1 MCEESIN
8 NKCVFDTHTLTHTHS
23 TTCCANTKWMKQAN
37 NVSGNI
43 YFTLFLLEYNALHP
57 YVCRRACSRAV
68 HTHDET
74 HEKRKDTRRKKTHI
88 SDDHEDADD
97 AETKTLSTMSD
108 EFGTNGNRKCVE
120 KRWRIKKKKKMP
132 NTPIA
137 RRYYSWLGTTT
148 GNLYNQNHLIR
159 TLQFFRYYQ
168 MRILYSVHHQV
179 ARKILKSSSASYVYY
194 FLSLFV
200 VGAGIQLDEIH

>member
-97 AETKTLSTMSD
+97 ADDAETKTLSTMSD

-120 KRWRIKKKKKMP
+120 KRWRIKKKKKCR
-132 NTPIA
+132 IHRLRVA
-137 RRYYSWLGTTT
+137 TTHDLAPQPAT
-148 GNLYNQNHLIR
+148 YITR
-159 TLQFFRYYQ
+159 TIWYVHFSFFDIIKWEYCTVYTIKSRAKYWRAAQRVTCIIFFR
-168 MRILYSVHHQV
+168 
-179 ARKILKSSSASYVYY
+179 
-194 FLSLFV
+194 FLS
-200 VGAGIQLDEIH
+200 